1 MTARLLWRLVLR
13 DVMSTLEYRATVL
26 IWMINTVIG
35 PLIALLVWLTA
46 SEQGVRLPY
55 DRGQFVTYYVLLGV
69 VSMLTSTWLGEFLSD
84 EIRLGN
90 LSLNLMRPVPYIA
103 FYAANNIGEKLVKLP
118 YLLPLVG
125 LIALFFRADLRLPAD
140 PWAWLLFAL
149 SLPMAAAVAFL
160 LDFVTGSL
168 AFWVDDIRGLVRVK
182 TLVGAFLAGQF
193 LPLAL
198 FPRTMAGFLEVQPFR
213 YTLAFPLEVLT
224 GGLAPEALV
233 RGFAWQVGY
242 LLGLSAL
249 YRLIWRYGLRSYA
262 ASGA

>member
-13 DVMSTLEYRATVL
+13 DVLSTLEYRATVL

-35 PLIALLVWLTA
+35 PLIALLVSLTA
-46 SEQGVRLPY
+46 SDQGVRLPY
-55 DRGQFVTYYVLLGV
+55 DRSQFVTYYVLLGV
-69 VSMLTSTWLGEFLSD
+69 VSMLTSSWLGNFLAE

-140 PWAWLLFAL
+140 PATWLLFTL

-160 LDFVTGSL
+160 LDFVIGSL
-168 AFWVDDIRGLVRVK
+168 AFWVNDVRGLVRVK

-193 LPLAL
+193 VPLAL
-198 FPRTMAGFLEVQPFR
+198 FPQGMAGFLEIQPFR
-213 YTLAFPLEVLT
+213 YTLSFPLEVLT
-224 GGLAPEALV
+224 GSLTPTALV
-233 RGFAWQVGY
+233 RGFAWQAGY

-249 YRLIWRYGLRSYA
+249 YRLIWRYGLRAYA

>member
-13 DVMSTLEYRATVL
+13 DVLSTLEYRATVL
-26 IWMINTVIG
+26 IWMINIVIG

-55 DRGQFVTYYVLLGV
+55 DRSQFVTYYVLLGV
-69 VSMLTSTWLGEFLSD
+69 VSMLTSTWLGDFLAE

-125 LIALFFRADLRLPAD
+125 LIALFFRADLRLPTD
-140 PWAWLLFAL
+140 PATWLLFTL
-149 SLPMAAAVAFL
+149 SLPMAGAVAFL
-160 LDFVTGSL
+160 LDFVIGSL
-168 AFWVDDIRGLVRVK
+168 AFWVNDVRGLVRVK
-182 TLVGAFLAGQF
+182 TLVGAFLAGKF
-193 LPLAL
+193 VPLAL
-198 FPRTMAGFLEVQPFR
+198 FPQGMAGFLEVQPFR
-213 YTLAFPLEVLT
+213 YTLSFPLEVLT
-224 GGLAPEALV
+224 GSLTPAALV
-233 RGFAWQVGY
+233 RGFAWQAVY

-249 YRLIWRYGLRSYA
+249 YRLIWRYGLRAYA